1 LPNDSPNQPDEQPR
15 SRTKDI
21 IWLTV
26 AAFLAL
32 LFVVDL
38 VESLIAI
45 AQRDWTDLAGAPA
58 ALLFFWWT
66 ARGAWRRTSW
76 GARRRQAKDAARTS
90 PSRWRVDMPGFLLFL
105 PNGYESYTRRENA
118 NMLVALRSIIV
129 MFSIVLFVF
138 ASTLATFPDLPN
150 GAVVPWVP
158 LLAVLVASSL
168 NASRLVTNQP
178 LDCSSDDALAAGY
191 IPVVCLRLALAG
203 SIALFGLTFT
213 LLGGPAWTYYPAA
226 ACSLIWLWTG
236 VAPTRSTLARDQRRM
251 AGQGCDRSLTDA
263 LGPRPR
269 TPA

>member
-1 LPNDSPNQPDEQPR
+1 LPNDLPKQPDERPR
-15 SRTKDI
+15 GRARDI

-26 AAFLAL
+26 AAFLVL

-38 VESLIAI
+38 VESVIAI
-45 AQRDWTDLAGAPA
+45 AQRDWTNVAGAPA

-76 GARRRQAKDAARTS
+76 GARRRQAKDATRTS
-90 PSRWRVDMPGFLLFL
+90 PSRWRVDMRGFMLFL
-105 PNGYESYTRRENA
+105 PNGYESYRRRA
-118 NMLVALRSIIV
+118 DADVLVALRSIIV

-138 ASTLATFPDLPN
+138 AMTLATFPDLPN

-158 LLAVLVASSL
+158 LLAALAASSL
-168 NASRLVTNQP
+168 NAARLVTTQP
-178 LDCSSDDALAAGY
+178 LDCSSDDALATAY

-226 ACSLIWLWTG
+226 LCSLIWLWTG
-236 VAPTRSTLARDQRRM
+236 VAPTRRTLARDQRRM
-251 AGQGCDRSLTDA
+251 SGQGCDRSLTGA